1 MSRLRAGWRAGGQVA
16 GRHVVSDAKNDA
28 LALSLLCQ
36 VCGFPSLQ
44 VLNLGPAIPV
54 AINN

>member
-1 MSRLRAGWRAGGQVA
+1 MSGLRAGWRAGGQ
-16 GRHVVSDAKNDA
+16 GRHVVSDAKNVA
-28 LALSLLCQ
+28 LVLSLLCQ
-36 VCGFPSLQ
+36 VCGFPSLE